1 MKIVRLQN
9 EDVNVKDSWNELT
22 TQEYINLMELYSE
35 SKDMVAELF
44 LVRFITLLTG
54 KDETFITSLYEEE
67 LLEFPDIIASFK
79 IDEFVEVDQK
89 SFKLDGK
96 LYTYVVP
103 HQLTLGEKISIKLLE
118 KNSKSQYEQWLNLL
132 TILVRPATEK
142 KNEFGETEDIAEP
155 FVGDINILN
164 KRKELLKE
172 IPGVNSMH
180 IIKAFTDGRL
190 K

>member
-1 MKIVRLQN
+1 MRIVRLQN
-9 EDVNVKDSWNELT
+9 EDVNVKDCWKDLT
-22 TQEYINLMELYSE
+22 TAEYISLMELYSE
-35 SKDMVAELF
+35 SKDMVSELF
-44 LVRFITLLTG
+44 LVRFITILTG
-54 KDETFITSLYEEE
+54 RDEDFITSLYEED

-79 IDEFVEVDQK
+79 IDDFTEVEEK
-89 SFKLDGK
+89 SFNLNGQ

-103 HQLTLGEKISIKLLE
+103 NKLTLGEKISIKLLE
-118 KNSKSQYEQWLNLL
+118 KNSKTQYEQWLNLL
-132 TILVRPATEK
+132 TILVRPAKEK
-142 KNEFGETEDIAEP
+142 TNEFGEVEYTIEP

-172 IPGVNSMH
+172 IPGINSMF